1 MKKYLLLTSMAFAV
15 LAGCG
20 QEQENT
26 DNGETQDG
34 NQDDT
39 QEQNEGTEE
48 QNQDEE
54 EVTLKVASLIPPMT
68 EILELTEP
76 KLAEEGIDLQIEVLS
91 DNIQPNTALA
101 NEEVDANF
109 FQHVPYMEEYNRN
122 NDANLVPVEEIYF
135 ANYGV
140 YSEEYDSMDDIP
152 EGSVIAIANDPSNV
166 DRSLALLDQHGVIT
180 LDEKTGSYYS
190 QSDIIENPN
199 DFTFEEVD
207 LLMLARMYDDVPA
220 VLMTPAYASPLGLT
234 PKSDALLTEGTDNEF
249 AITLVARED
258 NVDSDAI
265 QKLAEAMT
273 SDEVREFLEENYE
286 ETAIPAF

>member
-1 MKKYLLLTSMAFAV
+1 MKKMMFLTSMALVF

-20 QEQENT
+20 EDQENT
-26 DNGETQDG
+26 DNGETQDE
-34 NQDDT
+34 N
-39 QEQNEGTEE
+39 EE
-48 QNQDEE
+48 QNQEQE
-54 EVTLKVASLIPPMT
+54 EVTLTVASLISPMT
-68 EILELTEP
+68 DILELTEP
-76 KLAEEGIDLQIEVLS
+76 MLAEEGIDLQIEVLG
-91 DNIQPNTALA
+91 DNVQPNAALA

-122 NDANLVPVEEIYF
+122 HDANLVPVEEIYF

-140 YSEEYDSMDDIP
+140 YSEEYDDIDHLP

-166 DRSLALLDQHGVIT
+166 DRSLTLLDQHGIIT
-180 LDEKTGSYYS
+180 LDEKTGNYYT

-199 DFTFEEVD
+199 DYTFEEVD
-207 LLMLARMYDDVPA
+207 LLMLSRMYDDVGA
-220 VLMTPAYASPLGLT
+220 VVMTPAYAEPLGLT
-234 PKSDALLTEGTDNEF
+234 PKNDALLTEGTDNEF

-258 NVDSDAI
+258 NVDDEAI

-273 SDEVREFLEENYE
+273 SDEVREFLEENYD